1 MDAVTRIERTLSA
14 SLDRVAPLD
23 GAPPLDTPCHLDTKN
38 PCGPPLLGAAM
49 RQAVFPRGARIRP
62 RLCLAVAA
70 ACGED
75 DPADAEGAAAAIE
88 FMHCASLVHDDLPC
102 FDNADTRRGRPTM
115 HRAYGQPLAVLAG
128 DALIVLSFQTI
139 AWGTVRSPG
148 RLAPLILTLTDAT
161 RMPSGIAAGQAWECE
176 PSIDLGQYQRA
187 KTGALFAAA
196 TIAGAAAAGAE
207 PSLWRELGESLGEAY
222 QVADDIADVLSGEA
236 ELGKPAGQDEALGR
250 PNATLAM
257 GIDGAMRHLEAL
269 AAAAADSI
277 PPCPGSSA
285 LKALTLSEARRLLP
299 KDLSQRAA

>member
-14 SLDRVAPLD
+14 SLDCVD
-23 GAPPLDTPCHLDTKN
+23 STG
-38 PCGPPLLGAAM
+38 GPPLLAAAM
-49 RQAVFPRGARIRP
+49 RHAVFPRGARIRP

-75 DPADAEGAAAAIE
+75 DPAAADGAAAAIE

-102 FDNADTRRGRPTM
+102 FDNAATRRGRPSVQ
-115 HRAYGQPLAVLAG
+115 RAYGEPLAVLAG

-139 AWGTVRSPG
+139 AWGAVGSPA
-148 RLAPLILTLTDAT
+148 RLPALVLTLAAAT
-161 RMPSGIAAGQAWECE
+161 GMPSGIAAGQAWECE
-176 PSIDLGQYQRA
+176 PTIDLGQYQRA

-207 PSLWRELGESLGEAY
+207 PALWRALGESLGEAY

-236 ELGKPAGQDEALGR
+236 DLGKPVGQDKALGR
-250 PNATLAM
+250 PNAALAL
-257 GIDGAMRHLEAL
+257 GVDGAMRHLEAL
-269 AAAAADSI
+269 AQAAADSI
-277 PPCPGSSA
+277 PPCPGSAA
-285 LKALTLSEARRLLP
+285 LKALTMSEARRLLP

>member
-14 SLDRVAPLD
+14 SLDRVD
-23 GAPPLDTPCHLDTKN
+23 GTN
-38 PCGPPLLGAAM
+38 GPPLLAAAM
-49 RQAVFPRGARIRP
+49 RHAVFPRGARIRP

-75 DPADAEGAAAAIE
+75 DPAAAEAAAAAIE
-88 FMHCASLVHDDLPC
+88 FMHCASLIHDDLPC
-102 FDNADTRRGRPTM
+102 FDNADTRRGRPSV
-115 HRAYGQPLAVLAG
+115 HRAFGEPLAVLSG

-139 AWGTVRSPG
+139 AWG
-148 RLAPLILTLTDAT
+148 AT
-161 RMPSGIAAGQAWECE
+161 RFPARLPTLIVALAAATGMPSGIAAGQAWECE

-196 TIAGAAAAGAE
+196 TVLGAVAAGAE
-207 PSLWRELGESLGEAY
+207 PEAWRELGERLGESY
-222 QVADDIADVLSGEA
+222 QVADDIADVMSGET
-236 ELGKPAGQDEALGR
+236 ELGKPIGQDRALGR
-250 PNATLAM
+250 PNAALSM
-257 GIDGAMRHLEAL
+257 GVDGALRHLGQL

-277 PPCPGSSA
+277 PPCPGAAA